1 MQELP
6 PEAAFRA
13 APFLPR
19 YCGKFLQRKYFVA
32 GPPVCGDFFAILQE
46 MRRPGKGGATKHTMN
61 TKTYPR
67 TNDRR
72 TIYLNTVIDNPC
84 IEAGDYTIYNDFVN
98 DPTEFEKNNV
108 LYHYPINKDR
118 LVIGKFCTIFFC
130 DSNSFILKSG
140 RCLCIRQFLNHSN
153 CILIWFDF
161 HIIIP
166 FSYKNDVFIYIR
178 VSYHF

>member
-46 MRRPGKGGATKHTMN
+46 VRRPGKGGATKHTMN

-72 TIYLNTVIDNPC
+72 TIYLNTVIDNPY
-84 IEAGDYTIYNDFVN
+84 IEVGDYAIYNDFVN
-98 DPTEFEKNNV
+98 DPAEFEKNNV
-108 LYHYPINKDR
+108 LYHYPDQQGPAGHRQILLHR
-118 LVIGKFCTIFFC
+118 LRGKIH
-130 DSNSFILKSG
+130 LQ
-140 RCLCIRQFLNHSN
+140 RRQPRARQPLHLS
-153 CILIWFDF
+153 
-161 HIIIP
+161 IP
-166 FSYKNDVFIYIR
+166 HLF
-178 VSYHF
+178 